1 MEYELKDLIIK
12 TVDYRG
18 KTPKRFD
25 SGIPVISSAN
35 VKKGKIVLDDKY
47 VSKEYY
53 DKWTTRGHLKPKD
66 ILITTEAPVGE
77 IAKIPEKGT
86 FLISRRVFALR
97 VNESLANPTFVY
109 YTLLTEGVLKYFEAI
124 SHGATAPRI
133 YKDEVLKLKLKLPNL
148 PTQRK
153 IASVLSAYDD
163 LIENNNQRIQLL
175 EDMAQEIYK
184 EWFVRFRFPDY
195 QNTTFVDK
203 DGNQVPHGTK
213 GAIPEGWEKK
223 QIKELVDIVSGYAF
237 KSDSFVEQGKY
248 KLVTI
253 KNVQNGFFVTKTTDC
268 IDELPKNLKQD
279 IYLKDKDILLSLT
292 GNIGRICLV
301 YGDNYL
307 LNQRV
312 AKLKPLKQE
321 FYEFVYLFFRSD
333 FLRKTLENYSNGAA
347 QQNLSPVEMSELRF
361 ATPTEKLLKDF
372 SRITNS
378 FFDEIIILLKKNQVL
393 QDTRDLLLPRLISG
407 KLSVENITL
416 PDNQLQM
423 AAEPSENYK

>member
-1 MEYELKDLIIK
+1 MIEDIRLDEFINFNPKIELKKGTSYPYMEMANVDGVTRRIK
-12 TVDYRG
+12 TNYD
-18 KTPKRFD
+18 
-25 SGIPVISSAN
+25 
-35 VKKGKIVLDDKY
+35 
-47 VSKEYY
+47 KEYTSSGGAKFNV
-53 DKWTTRGHLKPKD
+53 DD
-66 ILITTEAPVGE
+66 ILFARIEPCLDNE
-77 IAKIPEKGT
+77 KICQVFEKGFGST
-86 FLISRRVFALR
+86 EFFTLR
-97 VNESLANPTFVY
+97 ANPNKCDQSFLFYLVK
-109 YTLLTEGVLKYFEAI
+109 TEFIIQSALNSYSGASGRQRADLNFIKGLKI
-124 SHGATAPRI
+124 
-133 YKDEVLKLKLKLPNL
+133 NL
-148 PTQRK
+148 PDLQTQKK

-175 EDMAQEIYK
+175 EDMAQEIFK